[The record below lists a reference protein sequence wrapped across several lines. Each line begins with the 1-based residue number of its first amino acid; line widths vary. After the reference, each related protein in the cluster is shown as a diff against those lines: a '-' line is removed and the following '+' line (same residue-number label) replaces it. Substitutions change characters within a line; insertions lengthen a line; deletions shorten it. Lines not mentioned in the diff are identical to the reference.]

1 MRNVSIDY
9 SKKLMQVREAENLD
23 RRKFSDITGIP
34 LNTIQKY
41 ETGHQ
46 PARAELTERVI
57 QIGRFKKYALWLMTG
72 ETAEIAGQISP
83 PLSPDGSGNSEAVQ
97 VSIKTTQKSHR

>member
-1 MRNVSIDY
+1 MSIDY
-9 SKKLMQVREAENLD
+9 SKKLFQIRTAEGLTQ
-23 RRKFSDITGIP
+23 RQFAEIVGIP

-41 ETGHQ
+41 EPGHQ

-57 QIGRFKKYALWLMTG
+57 QVGRFKKYALWLMTG

-97 VSIKTTQKSHR
+97 VSIKTNQKLHR

>member
-9 SKKLMQVREAENLD
+9 SKKLMRIREAENLD
-23 RRKFSDITGIP
+23 RREFSDITGIP

-46 PARAELTERVI
+46 PARSLLVEQVI
-57 QIGRFKKYALWLMTG
+57 QIARFKKYALWLMTDQ
-72 ETAEIAGQISP
+72 TAEIAGQIAP
-83 PLSPDGSGNSEAVQ
+83 PLSLDGSETPTDAQ
-97 VSIKTTQKSHR
+97 ESIRTIQKSHR